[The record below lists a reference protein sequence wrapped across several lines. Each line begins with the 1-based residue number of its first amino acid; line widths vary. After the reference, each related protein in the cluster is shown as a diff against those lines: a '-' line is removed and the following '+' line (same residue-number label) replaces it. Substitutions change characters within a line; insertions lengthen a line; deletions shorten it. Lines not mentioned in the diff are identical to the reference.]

1 MVEPDTTAPLLTAI
15 SEDPGLSIFY
25 SLFNSTG
32 GSSGIPGPQFE
43 EQFNSLMD
51 GRKFTAFAPV
61 NSAFENLTQDLSAA
75 LTSVASYSL
84 LEFILRSH
92 IALGSITTEDVRTP
106 GKSITSIQ
114 GTPLTFNFAGDAVL
128 VNDQARLTSTSRT
141 VVGNGVIFKITSVL
155 DSFVGLFGADFNKT
169 TSTTSA
175 SKQASLV
182 PVSIGSALASSPDL
196 SIYMELLSATSPDF
210 VYLLDGPF
218 AQNRNLSVFA
228 PRNVVFQA
236 LGMTAKAFQPS
247 NQALDSYLLKY
258 PFIHTTPSGRDM
270 SILGLPAT
278 VRRDRDGGI
287 TSVNNAA
294 VEGERYCVSNACV
307 DNGGWLCIPKGRAF
321 ETLGA
326 KKTAKMHPSKGHDA
340 EERKAAAPLDKR
352 PAVYSTEAAGG
363 GKKNTDHRM
372 THDKTAGAVSTAKQP
387 QSKT

>member
-15 SEDPGLSIFY
+15 SEDPELSIFY

-43 EQFNSLMD
+43 ERFDSLMD

-75 LTSVASYSL
+75 LTSVA
-84 LEFILRSH
+84 
-92 IALGSITTEDVRTP
+92 
-106 GKSITSIQ
+106 SIQ

-141 VVGNGVIFKITSVL
+141 VVGNGAIFKITSVL

-182 PVSIGSALASSPDL
+182 PVSIASALASSPDL

-258 PFIHTTPSGRDM
+258 PFIHTTSSGRDM

-278 VRRDRDGGI
+278 VRSDRDGGI

-294 VEGERYCVSNACV
+294 VEGERYCVSNACEYAV
-307 DNGGWLCIPKGRAF
+307 DRCNNGGWLCIPKGRAF